1 MWARGTAG
9 ALRKNPH
16 RQILRENVVQIFQK
30 GLGIYGYPAGLTRQC
45 NLQSSL
51 AKVTKVSKYQPGAPL
66 LWKNDELSALA
77 PNVSFDSGEQETLA
91 WCSGLGKDCA

>member
-30 GLGIYGYPAGLTRQC
+30 GLGIYGYPAGLTRH
-45 NLQSSL
+45 NLQRSL
-51 AKVTKVSKYQPGAPL
+51 AEVTKVSKYQPGAPL
-66 LWKNDELSALA
+66 LWKNDELK
-77 PNVSFDSGEQETLA
+77 
-91 WCSGLGKDCA
+91 CLGSKC